1 MVGSEAAMTTDT
13 LTQVLTKLG
22 ARKDGP
28 SYLMPDADVTLLVA
42 LEGETLGVSKVI
54 RLDFEHQTLV
64 ASTARGEHYAFVAE
78 SVLAVKVDRSD
89 GAKRERSAG
98 FNK

>member
-1 MVGSEAAMTTDT
+1 MTTDT

-22 ARKDGP
+22 ARKDGVT
-28 SYLMPDADVTLLVA
+28 YLMPDADVTLLIA
-42 LEGETLGVSKVI
+42 LEGETLSVTKVAKI
-54 RLDFEHQTLV
+54 DLENGTIV
-64 ASTARGEHYAFVAE
+64 ANTTRGEHYAFVAE

-98 FNK
+98 FNNR